1 MRGSPRG
8 LCVLIASFFLLAA
21 GMAEAGVVLYVSGS
35 TTTPCPGAGGVAL
48 GDVTVAVNGAGV
60 IADGT
65 YLTVSISPAVLSST
79 PIARG
84 PLAAKGGVILVNSG
98 NVQFTFTGTGTGFTT
113 VSVGDYLTFGSMAGT
128 APSYDTTIWASVSAS
143 DGTIG
148 FATATATIASVSAAN
163 CIATGHLLPSVG
175 SLSFGGPPRSAI
187 PAQSF
192 TITNSGRPGQNL
204 YPAVSAVYPAG
215 SVATAWLIP
224 AAGAE
229 SAGVTTVTVSIN
241 ITGLAEGDYTGMV
254 RIDSAYADNS
264 PQFVTVA
271 LKIGKP
277 GRIDL
282 STTSMTFVTS
292 PGKNPPPQNLIV
304 KNGGTGVLAPD
315 AAAMTV
321 SGGAWLFVVTPVD
334 PEEDPAVFLVT
345 VFNTS
350 LAMGTYRGQI
360 TITSNNAFNSPQT
373 VSVTLIVKNPTPTI
387 ALSPQSLTFQSDQ
400 GTSPA
405 AKTVNITNSDTGDLA
420 WQAQATAYGGGN
432 WLSVSPASGNAP
444 STVNVT
450 VNSAGLPAGIYTG
463 TIAITS
469 SSADVTNS
477 PQTVSVTLTVTAVTP
492 AVAVTVSSLSFT
504 ADVGGTPLAQSF
516 TVNNAGTG
524 GLSWTASVS
533 TSSGGNWLSITPTS
547 GAAGTSVQ
555 VTVNS
560 AALAAGAYSG
570 TITITS
576 SSPGITNP
584 TLTIPVSLLVR
595 STTPTIAVTPAS
607 LTFSATPG
615 GAAPPAQTV
624 SLVNAGA
631 GVLNWTATVTTASSG
646 NWLIVSPLSGAAP
659 STLTVSID
667 NSRLGVG
674 KLTGSILLK
683 AIGAADVTI
692 QVEFTTG
699 TPKIDPNGIVNA
711 AHLNSAGVAPG
722 GLISIFGSN
731 LASAARP
738 APPIPY
744 LPDELGGTSVKVGT
758 FKARLLY
765 VSPTQINAQ
774 APVELTDQTTPVKVS
789 VGGLETDAVTMKVLP
804 YDPGLFTFDGV
815 PAGPAA
821 ALKADYTAVSSAS
834 PAQKGTVIMLF
845 GTGFGPVSP
854 SVGSGQPGKDS
865 LNLTVQ
871 TPAVLFGDR
880 PGKVLYSGLAPG
892 LVGVY
897 QVNVEVPADAPTGD
911 SVPIIVGI
919 GGRGTNTAKI
929 SIR

>member
-1 MRGSPRG
+1 
-8 LCVLIASFFLLAA
+8 LCLLIASSLLLCA
-21 GMAEAGVVLYVSGS
+21 GLAEAGVILYVGGS
-35 TTTPCPGAGGVAL
+35 TTTPCPGTSGVAL
-48 GDVTVAVNGAGV
+48 GDVTVSVNQAGV
-60 IADGT
+60 INDGT
-65 YLTVSISPAVLSST
+65 YLTVTINPGILAST

-84 PLAAKGGVILVNSG
+84 TLASKGYVTFIDGG
-98 NVQFTFTGTGTGFTT
+98 NVRFTFTGTGAGSTM
-113 VSVGDYLTFGSMAGT
+113 VGDYLTFGSMLGN
-128 APSYDTTIWASVSAS
+128 APSYDTLVTASVGAS
-143 DGTIG
+143 DTAIS
-148 FATATATIASVSAAN
+148 FTNATATIASVSAAN
-163 CIATGHLLPSVG
+163 CVATGHILTTVG

-187 PAQSF
+187 PSQSF

-215 SVATAWLIP
+215 SAATAWLIP
-224 AAGAE
+224 VAGAE
-229 SAGVTTVTVSIN
+229 SAGVTTVTVSID
-241 ITGLAEGDYTGMV
+241 ITGLAEGDYTGSV

-264 PQFVTVA
+264 PLFVTVV

-282 STTSMTFVTS
+282 STTSMTFVAS
-292 PGKNPPPQNLIV
+292 PGQNPPAQNLIV
-304 KNGGTGVLAPD
+304 KNGGTGLLAPD
-315 AAAMTV
+315 AGAMSV
-321 SGGAWLFVVTPVD
+321 SGGAWLFVVTSSD
-334 PEEDPAVFLVT
+334 RDEDPAVFQVT
-345 VFNTS
+345 VFSAS
-350 LAMGTYRGQI
+350 LAMGTYKGQI
-360 TITSNNAFNSPQT
+360 TISSNNAFNSPQT
-373 VSVTLIVKNPTPTI
+373 VSVTLVVKNPTPTI
-387 ALSPQSLTFQSDQ
+387 ALSPQSLTFQSDL

-405 AKTVNITNSDTGDLA
+405 AKTVNITNSDTGELA
-420 WQAQATAYGGGN
+420 WQAQATTYGGGN
-432 WLSVSPASGNAP
+432 WLSVSPAGGNAP

-450 VNSAGLPAGIYTG
+450 VSSAGLPAGTYTG

-469 SSADVTNS
+469 SSADVTNT
-477 PQTVSVTLTVTAVTP
+477 PQTVSVTLTISAVTP
-492 AVAVTVSSLSFT
+492 AVAVTASSLSFT
-504 ADVGGTPLAQSF
+504 ADVGGTPVAQSF

-524 GLSWTASVS
+524 SLSWTASVS

-547 GAAGTSVQ
+547 GAAGTGVQ

-560 AALAAGAYSG
+560 AALAVGAYSG

-595 STTPTIAVTPAS
+595 STTPTIAVTPAA
-607 LTFSATPG
+607 LTFSAAPG

-624 SLVNAGA
+624 SLMNAGA
-631 GVLNWTATVTTASSG
+631 GVLNWTATVTTASGG
-646 NWLIVSPLSGAAP
+646 NWLLVTPVAGAAP

-674 KLTGSILLK
+674 KFTGSILLK
-683 AIGAADVTI
+683 SIGAADVTI
-692 QVEFTTG
+692 PVEFTTG
-699 TPKIDPNGIVNA
+699 TPKVDPNGIVNA
-711 AHLNSAGVAPG
+711 AHLAGVGVSPG

-731 LASAARP
+731 LASAAKP

-744 LPDELGGTSVKVGT
+744 LPDELGGTSVKIGT
-758 FKARLLY
+758 FKARLAY

-774 APVELTDQTTPVKVS
+774 VPVELSDQTTPVKVS

-815 PAGPAA
+815 PAGPVA
-821 ALKADYTAVSSAS
+821 ALKADYSAVSAAS
-834 PAQKGTVIMLF
+834 PAQRLTVIMLF

-854 SVGSGQPGKDS
+854 SVGSGQPGQGS
-865 LNLTVQ
+865 QNLTVQ
-871 TPAVLFGDR
+871 TPVVLFGDR
-880 PGKVLYSGLAPG
+880 PGRVLYSGLAAG

-911 SVPIIVGI
+911 AVPVIVGI

>member
-1 MRGSPRG
+1 
-8 LCVLIASFFLLAA
+8 
-21 GMAEAGVVLYVSGS
+21 
-35 TTTPCPGAGGVAL
+35 
-48 GDVTVAVNGAGV
+48 VTF
-60 IADGT
+60 IDG
-65 YLTVSISPAVLSST
+65 
-79 PIARG
+79 
-84 PLAAKGGVILVNSG
+84 G
-98 NVQFTFTGTGTGFTT
+98 NVRFTFTGTGAGSTT
-113 VSVGDYLTFGSMAGT
+113 VLVGDYLTFGTMLGN
-128 APSYDTTIWASVSAS
+128 APGYDTLVTASVGAS
-143 DGTIG
+143 DPAIT
-148 FATATATIASVSAAN
+148 FTTAMATIASVSAAN
-163 CIATGHLLPSVG
+163 CVATAHILTSVG

-187 PAQSF
+187 PSQSF

-215 SVATAWLIP
+215 SAATAWLVP
-224 AAGAE
+224 VAGAE
-229 SAGVTTVTVSIN
+229 SAGVTTVTVSIG
-241 ITGLAEGDYTGMV
+241 ITGLVEGDYTGTI

-264 PQFVTVA
+264 PLFVTVA

-282 STTSMTFVTS
+282 STTSMTFVAS
-292 PGKNPPPQNLIV
+292 PAKNPPPQNLIV
-304 KNGGTGVLAPD
+304 TNGGTGVLAPD
-315 AAAMTV
+315 AGAM
-321 SGGAWLFVVTPVD
+321 SGGGGAWLFVVVPAD
-334 PEEDPAVFLVT
+334 REEDPAVFQVT
-345 VFNTS
+345 VSSTN
-350 LAMGTYRGQI
+350 LAMGTYKGQI
-360 TITSNNAFNSPQT
+360 TITSNSAFNSPQT

-405 AKTVNITNSDTGDLA
+405 AKTVNITNSDTGELA
-420 WQAQATAYGGGN
+420 WQAQATTYGGGN
-432 WLSVSPASGNAP
+432 WLSVSPAGGNAP

-450 VNSAGLPAGIYTG
+450 VSSAGLPAGTYTG

-477 PQTVSVTLTVTAVTP
+477 PQTVSVTLTVSAVTP
-492 AVAVTVSSLSFT
+492 AIGVTASSLSFT
-504 ADVGGTPLAQSF
+504 TDVGGNPPAQSF
-516 TVNNAGTG
+516 TVSNAGTG

-533 TSSGGNWLSITPTS
+533 TATGGNWLSITPTS

-555 VTVNS
+555 VTVSS
-560 AALAAGAYSG
+560 AAMAAGAYSG

-576 SSPGITNP
+576 SSPGIANP

-595 STTPTIAVTPAS
+595 STTPTSAVTPAS

-624 SLVNAGA
+624 SLQNAGA
-631 GVLNWTATVTTASSG
+631 GVLNWTATVTTASGG

-667 NSRLGVG
+667 TSRLGLG
-674 KLTGSILLK
+674 RFTGSILLK

-692 QVEFTTG
+692 PVEFTTG

-744 LPDELGGTSVKVGT
+744 LPDELGGTSVKIGT

-774 APVELTDQTTPVKVS
+774 APVELTDQTTQVKVS
-789 VGGLETDAVTMKVLP
+789 VGGLDTDAVTMKVLP

-815 PAGPAA
+815 PAGPVA
-821 ALKADYTAVSSAS
+821 ALKADYSAVSAAS
-834 PAQKGTVIMLF
+834 PAQRLTVVMLF

-854 SVGSGQPGKDS
+854 SVGSGQPGQGS
-865 LNLTVQ
+865 QNLTVQ
-871 TPAVLFGDR
+871 TPVVLFGDR
-880 PGKVLYSGLAPG
+880 PGRVLYSGLAAG

-911 SVPIIVGI
+911 AVPIIVGI

>member
-1 MRGSPRG
+1 MRGSPRF
-8 LCVLIASFFLLAA
+8 LCLFIVSILLLFAGVAQAA
-21 GMAEAGVVLYVSGS
+21 VVLYVGGA
-35 TTTPCPGAGGVAL
+35 TTTPCPNAQGAAL
-48 GDVTVAVNGAGV
+48 GEITVSVSAGGV

-65 YLTVSISPAVLSST
+65 YLTITINPGILSST
-79 PIARG
+79 PIPRAG
-84 PLAAKGGVILVNSG
+84 SLASKGFVSVVDSG
-98 NVQFTFTGTGTGFTT
+98 NFRFTFSSGTGSTT
-113 VSVGDYLTFGSMAGT
+113 VLTGDFVTFGGLTGNVPGYDSTVMASVG
-128 APSYDTTIWASVSAS
+128 ASVS
-143 DGTIG
+143 DIT
-148 FATATATIASVSAAN
+148 FQNATQVIASVSAAN
-163 CIATGHLLPSVG
+163 CPTSGHMLTSVSLLT
-175 SLSFGGPPRSAI
+175 FGGPPRSSI
-187 PAQSF
+187 PSQSF
-192 TITNSGRPGQNL
+192 TITNSARPGQNIF
-204 YPAVSAVYPAG
+204 PAVSAVYPAG
-215 SVATAWLIP
+215 APSAWLIP
-224 AAGAE
+224 VLGLE
-229 SAGVTTVTVSIN
+229 TGGVTTVTVAVD
-241 ITGLAEGDYTGMV
+241 ITGLTEGTYTGNV
-254 RIDSAYADNS
+254 RIDSAYVDNS
-264 PQFVTVA
+264 LLFLPVT
-271 LKIGKP
+271 LKLGKP

-282 STTSMTFVTS
+282 STTSMSFVAS

-304 KNGGTGVLAPD
+304 KNGGTGILAPD
-315 AAAMTV
+315 AGATTI
-321 SGGAWLFVVTPVD
+321 GGPPWLFVVS
-334 PEEDPAVFLVT
+334 PENPADDPAVFQVT
-345 VFNTS
+345 VLSTS

-360 TITSNNAFNSPQT
+360 SITSDTAFNSPQT
-373 VSVTLIVKNPTPTI
+373 VTVTLTVKNPTPTI
-387 ALSPQSLTFQSDQ
+387 ALSPRVLAFQSDQ
-400 GTSPA
+400 GSSPA
-405 AKTVNITNSDTGDLA
+405 AQTLNITNSDTGDLA
-420 WQAQATAYGGGN
+420 WQAEATTTSGSN

-444 STVNVT
+444 STVNVR
-450 VNSAGLPAGIYTG
+450 VSSAGLPAGIYGG
-463 TIAITS
+463 TITITS
-469 SSADVTNS
+469 YTGDVTNS
-477 PQTVSVTLTVTAVTP
+477 PQTARVTLTVSAVTP
-492 AVAVTVSSLSFT
+492 AIGVTASSLSFT
-504 ADVGGTPLAQSF
+504 TDVGGNPPAQSF
-516 TVNNAGTG
+516 TVSNAGTG

-533 TSSGGNWLSITPTS
+533 TATGGNWLAIAPAS
-547 GAAGTSVQ
+547 GASGTSVQ
-555 VTVNS
+555 VTVSS
-560 AALAAGAYSG
+560 AALAVGAYSG

-576 SSPGITNP
+576 SSPGISNSTV
-584 TLTIPVSLLVR
+584 TIPVSLLVR
-595 STTPTIAVTPAS
+595 STVPTIAVTPAS
-607 LTFSATPG
+607 LTFSAPPG

-631 GVLNWTATVTTASSG
+631 SVLNWTATVTTASGG
-646 NWLIVSPLSGAAP
+646 NWLMVTPLAGAAP

-667 NSRLGVG
+667 NSRLGLG
-674 KLTGSILLK
+674 RFTGSILLQ

-692 QVEFTTG
+692 PVEFTTG
-699 TPKIDPNGIVNA
+699 TPKIDSNGIVNA
-711 AHLNSAGVAPG
+711 AHLAGVGVSPG

-731 LASAARP
+731 LSSAARP

-774 APVELTDQTTPVKVS
+774 VPVELTDQTTPVKVS

>member
-1 MRGSPRG
+1 MRGCPRF
-8 LCVLIASFFLLAA
+8 LCLFIVSILLLFAGVAQAA
-21 GMAEAGVVLYVSGS
+21 VVLYVGGS
-35 TTTPCPGAGGVAL
+35 TTTPCPNAGAAAL
-48 GDVTVAVNGAGV
+48 GDVTVSVSAMGV

-65 YLTVSISPAVLSST
+65 YLTITVNPGILTGT

-84 PLAAKGGVILVNSG
+84 PLAAKGGVILRDSG
-98 NVQFTFTGTGTGFTT
+98 NFLFTFSSGTGSTT
-113 VSVGDYLTFGSMAGT
+113 VLTGDYVTFGNLTGN
-128 APSYDTTIWASVSAS
+128 APGYDTTVMASVSAS
-143 DGTIG
+143 DPTIS
-148 FATATATIASVSAAN
+148 FTNPTVVIASVSAAN
-163 CIATGHLLPSVG
+163 CPTSGHMLTSVSLLT
-175 SLSFGGPPRSAI
+175 FGGPPRSSI
-187 PAQSF
+187 PSQSF
-192 TITNSGRPGQNL
+192 TITNSARPGQNIF
-204 YPAVSAVYPAG
+204 PAVSAVYPAG
-215 SVATAWLIP
+215 APSAWLIP
-224 AAGAE
+224 VLGLE
-229 SAGVTTVTVSIN
+229 TGGVTTVTVAVD
-241 ITGLAEGDYTGMV
+241 ITGLTEGTYTGNV
-254 RIDSAYADNS
+254 RIDSAYVDNS
-264 PQFVTVA
+264 LLFLPVT
-271 LKIGKP
+271 LKLGKP

-282 STTSMTFVTS
+282 STTSMSFVAS

-304 KNGGTGVLAPD
+304 KNGGTGILAPD
-315 AAAMTV
+315 AGATTI
-321 SGGAWLFVVTPVD
+321 GGPPWLFVVS
-334 PEEDPAVFLVT
+334 PENPADDPAVFQVT
-345 VFNTS
+345 VLSTS
-350 LAMGTYRGQI
+350 LAMGTYTGQI
-360 TITSNNAFNSPQT
+360 AITSDTAFNSPQT
-373 VSVTLIVKNPTPTI
+373 VTITLTVKNPTPTI
-387 ALSPQSLTFQSDQ
+387 ALSPRVLSFQSDQ
-400 GTSPA
+400 GVSPVA
-405 AKTVNITNSDTGDLA
+405 QTLNITNSDTGDLA
-420 WQAQATAYGGGN
+420 WQAQATTASGSN

-444 STVNVT
+444 STLNVR
-450 VNSAGLPAGIYTG
+450 VSSATLPAGIYDG
-463 TIAITS
+463 TITITS
-469 SSADVTNS
+469 YTGDVTNS
-477 PQTVSVTLTVTAVTP
+477 PQTARVTLTVSAVTP
-492 AVAVTVSSLSFT
+492 AIGVTASSLSFT
-504 ADVGGTPLAQSF
+504 TDVGGNPPAQSF
-516 TVNNAGTG
+516 TVSNAGTG

-533 TSSGGNWLSITPTS
+533 TATGGNWLAIAPAS
-547 GAAGTSVQ
+547 GASGTSVQ
-555 VTVNS
+555 VTVSS
-560 AALAAGAYSG
+560 AALAVGAYSG

-576 SSPGITNP
+576 SSPGISNSTV
-584 TLTIPVSLLVR
+584 TIPVSLLVR
-595 STTPTIAVTPAS
+595 STVPTIAVTPAS
-607 LTFSATPG
+607 LTFSAPPG

-631 GVLNWTATVTTASSG
+631 SVLNWTATVTTASGG
-646 NWLIVSPLSGAAP
+646 NWLMVTPLAGAAP

-667 NSRLGVG
+667 NSRLGLG
-674 KLTGSILLK
+674 RFTGSILLQ

-692 QVEFTTG
+692 PVEFTTG
-699 TPKIDPNGIVNA
+699 TPKIDSNGIVNA
-711 AHLNSAGVAPG
+711 AHLAGVGVSPG

-774 APVELTDQTTPVKVS
+774 VPVELTDQTTPVKVS